1 MQIPRRNIEFKA
13 RDPDPERTLRTA
25 LAAGAQDA
33 GWLAQ
38 TDTYFNVPHGRLKL
52 REESDG
58 AHLIAYQ
65 RPDDPTARESCY
77 RLVPTDDPAGLRDA
91 LTVALGVL
99 VVVKKK
105 RHLLLWQNVRIHLD
119 TVHNLGQFIELEA
132 IADPTS
138 DLTSERQLTADL
150 QARLGI
156 TPERIAAFSYSDELI
171 RTHSR

>member
-1 MQIPRRNIEFKA
+1 MPRRNIEFKA

-25 LAAGAQDA
+25 LGAGAQDA

-65 RPDDPTARESCY
+65 RPDDPTARESC
-77 RLVPTDDPAGLRDA
+77 
-91 LTVALGVL
+91 
-99 VVVKKK
+99 
-105 RHLLLWQNVRIHLD
+105 WQNVRIHLD
-119 TVHNLGQFIELEA
+119 TVDSLGQFIEIEA
-132 IADPTS
+132 VADPTS
-138 DLTSERQLTADL
+138 DLTSEHQLAADL

-156 TPERIAAFSYSDELI
+156 TPEQIIAFSYSDEML